1 MHPHARKTMTYY
13 TVTGHDTIT
22 VYNLT
27 EGRAP
32 YVVTTPDGRH
42 WRRRGLVQELPEGFE
57 LGLGDYFLTT
67 MTLDD
72 AEALSFEIT
81 ELGWDLDSELRRLY
95 KTQDEMRAVVFGGL
109 CAEISNHRA
118 PFLCQYA

>member
-1 MHPHARKTMTYY
+1 MTYY

-32 YVVTTPDGRH
+32 FVVTTPDGRH
-42 WRRRGLVQELPEGFE
+42 WRRRGLVQDLPEPLE
-57 LGLGDYFLTT
+57 LTDGDYFLST
-67 MTLDD
+67 MTTED
-72 AEALSFEIT
+72 AQALSV
-81 ELGWDLDSELRRLY
+81 ELVELSWDLDPELRRLY

-109 CAEISNHRA
+109 CGEIANHRA
-118 PFLCQYA
+118 PILCQYA